1 MALSNVNVKCYNYLL
16 LFSGSI
22 STYDREINY
31 GNIKTD
37 SGWTY
42 GGYSERHTVPE
53 RFIIIII
60 IITIIINIIVIVRF
74 IIKIPDGFPL
84 ESAGPVFCAGI
95 TMFSPLT
102 NWGANKV

>member
-1 MALSNVNVKCYNYLL
+1 M
-16 LFSGSI
+16 
-22 STYDREINY
+22 
-31 GNIKTD
+31 
-37 SGWTY
+37 
-42 GGYSERHTVPE
+42 PE